1 MMRLWIVFLLVIVG
15 AAFSCSG
22 ESITASTGS
31 GIGMSGKSLFFSR
44 TKGGCSVC
52 HKVADKKLVGP
63 GLEHVSKMHTR
74 EWLVAWVTD
83 PAKVWQENSM
93 ETVGMKKRLNKNS
106 QAVTAMKIMNP
117 LTKDEVEAIVDYLM
131 TL

>member
-1 MMRLWIVFLLVIVG
+1 MRWWIVFLFVAG
-15 AAFSCSG
+15 SAFGCSG

-31 GIGMSGKSLFFSR
+31 GIGPSGKSLFFSR

-63 GLEHVSKMHTR
+63 GLEHVSKLHSR
-74 EWLVAWVTD
+74 EWLVQWVTD
-83 PAKVWQENSM
+83 PAKVWEENSM

-117 LTKDEVEAIVDYLM
+117 LTKEEIEAIVDYLM